1 MVCDKQASGNVKP
14 CCLYDPD
21 ISDKQNFT
29 KATIIK
35 KNYATWDYVNIL
47 LKGVKIKQYPNMLTL

>member
-35 KNYATWDYVNIL
+35 KKFMKHEI
-47 LKGVKIKQYPNMLTL
+47 M